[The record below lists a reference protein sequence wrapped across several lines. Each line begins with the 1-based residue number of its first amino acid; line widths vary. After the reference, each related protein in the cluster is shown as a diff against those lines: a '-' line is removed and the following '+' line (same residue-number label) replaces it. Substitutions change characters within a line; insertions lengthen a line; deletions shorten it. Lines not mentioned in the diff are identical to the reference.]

1 MQIQYGPV
9 NNNQFARTQYI
20 PNKNPIPIMQRNQS
34 PIAPQ
39 FGPSRTNGIL
49 SPQNGIIYN
58 NNQWINPNP
67 VQKVPI
73 QNNNINSYP
82 TIGNAPG
89 NFIPTHK
96 RGRTE
101 NLNINN
107 INYNGFIVNNKL
119 SNANSLINYPYRDLL
134 LRRKIYNVNIGT
146 IASYYI
152 LIENQKQPVKK
163 IDPVVLQKK
172 MEKKIENEKKN
183 LLERQKELRNQVP
196 VIEPIQEEK
205 YNQIQNNPNIGIPN
219 KNNNSTMND
228 QNDFNLGGNI
238 PIIKNPSAY
247 DDNSNQNINPNNE

>member
-39 FGPSRTNGIL
+39 FGPRRTNGIL
-49 SPQNGIIYN
+49 SPQNGIIYH

-67 VQKVPI
+67 VRKVPI

-96 RGRTE
+96 KGRTE
-101 NLNINN
+101 NFNINN
-107 INYNGFIVNNKL
+107 NRFIVNNKL
-119 SNANSLINYPYRDLL
+119 SNANSFINYPYRNLL

-146 IASYYI
+146 IVSNYI

-163 IDPVVLQKK
+163 IDPMVLQKK
-172 MEKKIENEKKN
+172 MENENKN
-183 LLERQKELRNQVP
+183 MLERQKELRNQDP
-196 VIEPIQEEK
+196 DIAPIQEEK
-205 YNQIQNNPNIGIPN
+205 YNQIENNPNVGNPN
-219 KNNNSTMND
+219 TSNNS
-228 QNDFNLGGNI
+228 
-238 PIIKNPSAY
+238 IKMISIEVEIC
-247 DDNSNQNINPNNE
+247 QL